1 MVTYEERQELLAEY
15 QAFRDELET
24 LYHQLIQAGRETELN
39 LENPD
44 QVARMIV
51 EDVVDDITKEIP
63 QEAFEAFGDRILD
76 ELEEE
81 SYTAFRRAQ
90 SNWKNYPTGIA
101 YGGIRHH
108 MFMDY
113 NIDDFESV
121 GLGVFPLDEEE
132 RVVIEFVED
141 ENKHKDVDFFDLLHE
156 IRGMKQYYNRNVMD
170 ALQEDIKIVSHRL
183 TESTIRLDVEVRAKQ
198 LIRELEE
205 ETNGWTEI

>member
-15 QAFRDELET
+15 RAFREELET
-24 LYHQLIQAGRETELN
+24 LYHQLIQAGRETDLN

-44 QVARMIV
+44 QTARTIV
-51 EDVVDDITKEIP
+51 DGVIEDIMKEMP
-63 QEAFEAFGDRILD
+63 REAFDAFISRIRD
-76 ELEEE
+76 ELDEE
-81 SYTAFRRAQ
+81 SYTAFRRVQ
-90 SNWKNYPTGIA
+90 GSWKNYPTGIVD
-101 YGGIRHH
+101 GGIRHH

-113 NIDDFESV
+113 NIDDFESI

-141 ENKHKDVDFFDLLHE
+141 ENKHKDADFFDLLHE

-170 ALQEDIKIVSHRL
+170 ALQEDIKVVSHRL
-183 TESTIRLDVEVRAKQ
+183 TESTIRLDVEIRAKQ
-198 LIRELEE
+198 LIQELEE